1 MQDLYELLG
10 VGASSDV
17 EEIKKAYKTKAAEL
31 HPDKNPGC
39 TNCQER
45 FNDIT
50 KAYETLLNPESR
62 KFYDAVRSS
71 HPDKWYCQ
79 SLEVDDPS
87 VDSIKLAKTC
97 RR

>member
-1 MQDLYELLG
+1 M
-10 VGASSDV
+10 
-17 EEIKKAYKTKAAEL
+17 KAAEL

-62 KFYDAVRSS
+62 KFYDSVDIAN
-71 HPDKWYCQ
+71 PDKRYREPSQ
-79 SLEVDDPS
+79 VDDSP
-87 VDSIKLAKTC
+87 VDSEQLAET
-97 RR
+97 R